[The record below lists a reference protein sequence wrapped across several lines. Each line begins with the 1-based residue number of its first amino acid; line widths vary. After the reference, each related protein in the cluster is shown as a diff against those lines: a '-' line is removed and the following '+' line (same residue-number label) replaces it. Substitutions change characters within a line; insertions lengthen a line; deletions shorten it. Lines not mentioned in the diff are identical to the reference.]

1 VSAPALVSPGH
12 RFWPVGEAAQADYE
26 TLRAHVLAT
35 GAAPDSLATNSL
47 VAARFARRG
56 LPGLIAWPSAEP
68 VFGAALLGAHRPPWT
83 PHDDPRLDAL
93 AGAFA
98 LLLNT
103 GRAGPAAP
111 TCPLPDTITDRIK
124 ELPG

>member
-1 VSAPALVSPGH
+1 
-12 RFWPVGEAAQADYE
+12 
-26 TLRAHVLAT
+26 LRVHVLAT
-35 GAAPDSLATNSL
+35 GAAPDSLI
-47 VAARFARRG
+47 AARFARRG

-68 VFGAALLGAHRPPWT
+68 VFDAALLGAHRPPWT

-111 TCPLPDTITDRIK
+111 TCPLPDTITDTITDTIK
-124 ELPG
+124 EWPG